1 MFKYDALSLRLKSLT
16 VFRGLLDEPLI
27 VRLSELLRCED
38 WDKNRLVELYCA
50 FVSELYKTGDS
61 LSDWIRRYISEDEN
75 LYVQYIIDG
84 RNPGPIIAERL
95 DEELG
100 IISELASLDCGELLS
115 EINAPF
121 PLPIWRSEAADLRAA
136 YEKRIDEIPTRGYG
150 IFAKYHMFVLDDT
163 GALVPVRRPDPQRLS
178 ELYGYEEERGKVL
191 KNTLALL
198 EGRPA
203 NNVLLYGDA
212 GTGKSSTV
220 KAVANELKD
229 KGLRLIEV
237 KKNQLYLIPG
247 IMDSLEGSPLKYI
260 IFIDDLSF
268 STGDSDFAALK
279 AILEGSVG
287 SRGKNMAVYA
297 TSNRR
302 HLIRESM
309 SDRDGDDIHLSDTL
323 QELQSLSARFGL
335 TVTFI
340 RPEQELYREIVLR
353 LGESYGVKMEPDEL
367 CRRAEAFAIRSGGR
381 SPRAAKQFV
390 ELVKAGIV

>member
-1 MFKYDALSLRLKSLT
+1 MFKYDALSLKLRSLT
-16 VFRGLLDEPLI
+16 VFRGLLNEELI
-27 VRLSELLRCED
+27 VQLSELLRCED

-50 FVSELYKTGDS
+50 FVGELYKTSDS
-61 LSDWIRRYISEDEN
+61 LSGWIKRYISEDEN

-84 RNPGPIIAERL
+84 RKPSPIIAERL

-100 IISELASLDCGELLS
+100 IISELASLDCSELLS

-121 PLPIWRSEAADLRAA
+121 PLPRWRSDEVDLRTA
-136 YEKRIDEIPTRGYG
+136 YERRIEEIPTRGYG
-150 IFAKYHMFVLDDT
+150 IFAKYHMFVLDDD
-163 GALVPVRRPDPQRLS
+163 GNLVPVRRPDPQRLN
-178 ELYGYEEERGKVL
+178 ELYGYSEERDKVL

-309 SDRDGDDIHLSDTL
+309 GDRDGDDIHLSDTL

-340 RPEQELYREIVLR
+340 RPEQELYREIVLN
-353 LGESYGVKMEPDEL
+353 LAESYDVKMEPDEL